1 MTKTELK
8 AAIEKYELNSK
19 MIKEITYASLVK
31 ESSSEQEAR
40 IKMLLKP
47 ENYGKYFD
55 YYFGIHSG
63 LPLGDAPTPQFH
75 VNDYVKTY
83 NNPFIRQL
91 RKKFRGAGKSIQC
104 NVGNITH
111 LKENDKLFFAVLI
124 GMNEGLAKILLSDLQ
139 AHFKHNERYIK
150 DFGAQFSYGDWSD
163 GDFQTTDGKNFK
175 ALGLNQPFRG
185 LRFGANRID
194 FASID
199 DCEDRDRAKNP
210 EMIRKYGEKITG
222 DLAKACHRK
231 RGRIILNNNY
241 IVQNGILDFI
251 KEQWKD
257 NPNFDDSVTNLTTIN
272 IDRNNYNTVKGWEP
286 SWPERD
292 TKEEIINIILSDDY
306 YTSQREDF
314 NNPIEEGKLFKAD
327 VIIHRLVH
335 DLEVFDGF
343 VVHWD
348 LSYTATGDYKAGVL
362 IGIKGISLTV
372 LEVFCQRCEIPSAME
387 VHFQWI
393 EKYLFKYGI
402 APISFYDSSVSQA
415 AVYSPII
422 LQAAE
427 DNDCVYIP
435 IPMHQQ
441 GDKHN
446 RIAAG
451 LTSIFHRKILTWDES
466 LKTRSKKDYD
476 AGMSQLKSFEK
487 GVILDDFADT
497 LDRACAL
504 SQIHF
509 GYSKNEG
516 GHKPLIGQR
525 KKSRRV

>member
-8 AAIEKYELNSK
+8 EARERYELNSK
-19 MIKEITYASLVK
+19 MIKELTYASLVK
-31 ESSSEQEAR
+31 ESTSEQEAR
-40 IKMLLKP
+40 IKHLLKP
-47 ENYGKYFD
+47 QNYGEYFD

-63 LPLGDAPTPQFH
+63 LPLGDAPTPRFH
-75 VNDYVKTY
+75 IDDYIKVYKKPY
-83 NNPFIRQL
+83 IRQL

-104 NVGNITH
+104 NIGNITH
-111 LKENDKLFFAVLI
+111 LKQNDLLFFAVLI

-139 AHFKHNERYIK
+139 SHLKHNERFIK
-150 DFGAQFSYGDWSD
+150 DFGVQFSYGDWSD

-194 FASID
+194 FASVD
-199 DCEDRDRAKNP
+199 DIEDRDRAKNP
-210 EMIRKYGEKITG
+210 DMIRKYGEKITG
-222 DLAKACHRK
+222 DLAKAFHRK
-231 RGRIILNNNY
+231 RGRLVVSNNY
-241 IVQNGILDFI
+241 IVQDGILDFLS
-251 KEQWKD
+251 EQWKD
-257 NPNFDDSVTNLTTIN
+257 NPDFDDSITNLATTN
-272 IDRNNYNTVKGWEP
+272 IDKNNYKDVKWEP

-292 TKEEIINIILSDDY
+292 TKEDVIRIILADDY

-335 DLEVFDGF
+335 RLEIFNGF
-343 VVHWD
+343 VIHWD

-362 IGIKGISLTV
+362 LGIQGISLTV

-387 VHFQWI
+387 VHFQWV
-393 EKYLFKYGI
+393 EKYLHKYGM
-402 APISFYDSSVSQA
+402 APISFYDASVSQES
-415 AVYSPII
+415 VYAPII
-422 LQAAE
+422 NQAAE
-427 DNDCVYIP
+427 DSDCAYVP
-435 IPMHQQ
+435 MPMHQQ

-466 LKTRSKKDYD
+466 LKVRSKKDYD
-476 AGMSQLKSFEK
+476 SGMSLLKSFEK
-487 GVILDDFADT
+487 GVATDDFPDT

-504 SQIHF
+504 AQLHF
-509 GYSKNEG
+509 GYSKKEG
-516 GHKPLIGQR
+516 GHKPTIGKRKTQR
-525 KKSRRV
+525 RL